1 MPVSRFQCLLSATLA
16 IALAPGCGEKQ
27 TTATPDQIADAVSA
41 DTVYSNG
48 RIYTANDNRAFAEAF
63 AVRGDEI
70 IFAGS
75 KADAA
80 AFIGETTA
88 SVDLEG
94 RLVLPGIHDVHIHPV
109 MSMDVDTCTINKQAM
124 TLAELVGFVSGC
136 VARTAPAPGE
146 WVYIELWEFERGN
159 QPDAQ
164 YPTIRAALD
173 AAAPENPV
181 VMEGTDGH
189 HYAANSLALATAR
202 NARGETVG
210 LSAATLA
217 TEFADL
223 AQYVGVDDAGEP
235 NGKLTE
241 SHIYNRLA
249 VEGIAVAEL
258 NKRLAHPE
266 KLMDVTLPRG
276 ITGFLDAAARP
287 ATLPVYDALLDQGKF
302 HARARIALYL
312 DPSAYRLADGG
323 TDFDAM
329 ITEAKRLRARYENSP
344 LVRANFLKLFA
355 DGVIEGDPLSVP
367 PTLPNAAFSRDY
379 LQPLFEWD
387 EAAHSVKVT
396 GYVDLGS
403 ALCADARAGLDNGGI
418 DVAAFIAANGF
429 HPAQCLKNN
438 GVLQDPEDVEIGYVK
453 AGDAAGFTFLIHAIG
468 DRAVKTGLD
477 AIEAARAENGTSTRH
492 TITHLQVVR
501 PEDISRFA
509 PLGIYTSLT
518 FAWAVVDRPYDL
530 SVIPFID
537 RVDGPKGIYD
547 EDGYYWRNAYPAA
560 SLQRAGA
567 VVVAGSDAPVDT
579 RDPRPFVNIEGAVTR
594 SIDDPLPLNHNE
606 AISLFDAVDAYTINA
621 ARSTR
626 QDAFSGS
633 IEPGKKAD
641 FIIVDQDIFALAD
654 AGEADKISETNV
666 LQTWFGGELAYE
678 RE

>member
-1 MPVSRFQCLLSATLA
+1 
-16 IALAPGCGEKQ
+16 
-27 TTATPDQIADAVSA
+27 
-41 DTVYSNG
+41 
-48 RIYTANDNRAFAEAF
+48 
-63 AVRGDEI
+63 
-70 IFAGS
+70 
-75 KADAA
+75 
-80 AFIGETTA
+80 
-88 SVDLEG
+88 
-94 RLVLPGIHDVHIHPV
+94 
-109 MSMDVDTCTINKQAM
+109 
-124 TLAELVGFVSGC
+124 
-136 VARTAPAPGE
+136 
-146 WVYIELWEFERGN
+146 
-159 QPDAQ
+159 
-164 YPTIRAALD
+164 
-173 AAAPENPV
+173 
-181 VMEGTDGH
+181 
-189 HYAANSLALATAR
+189 
-202 NARGETVG
+202 
-210 LSAATLA
+210 
-217 TEFADL
+217 
-223 AQYVGVDDAGEP
+223 
-235 NGKLTE
+235 
-241 SHIYNRLA
+241 
-249 VEGIAVAEL
+249 
-258 NKRLAHPE
+258 
-266 KLMDVTLPRG
+266 MDVTLPRG

-302 HARARIALYL
+302 YARARIAPILTQAPIVFL
-312 DPSAYRLADGG
+312 TADGFPRYDHRG
-323 TDFDAM
+323 A
-329 ITEAKRLRARYENSP
+329 APARTMKTAAGQ
-344 LVRANFLKLFA
+344 ANFLKLFA

-403 ALCADARAGLDNGGI
+403 ALCTDARAGLAKGEI
-418 DVAAFIAANGF
+418 DAAAFIAENGF
-429 HPAQCLKNN
+429 HPAQCIKSN

-468 DRAVKTGLD
+468 DRAVKTALD
-477 AIEAARAENGTSTRH
+477 AIETARAENGTSTRH

-501 PEDISRFA
+501 PENIGRFA
-509 PLGIYTSLT
+509 PLGIYTSFT

-537 RVDGPKGIYD
+537 RVDGPGGIYD

-594 SIDDPLPLNHNE
+594 SIGDPLPLNTNE

-654 AGEADKISETNV
+654 AGGADQISETNV
-666 LQTWFGGELAYE
+666 LQTWFGGKLVYE
-678 RE
+678 KE

>member
-1 MPVSRFQCLLSATLA
+1 MPVSRLQCLLSATLA
-16 IALAPGCGEKQ
+16 ITLAPGCGEKQ
-27 TTATPDQIADAVSA
+27 TSAAPTQTIA
-41 DTVYSNG
+41 DTVYSGG
-48 RIYTANDNRAFAEAF
+48 RIYTANENRDFAEAF
-63 AVRGDEI
+63 AVKGDEV

-75 KADAA
+75 KAEAA
-80 AFIGETTA
+80 AYIGETTKKI
-88 SVDLEG
+88 DLEG

-109 MSMDVDTCTINKQAM
+109 MSMDVDTCTIDKRAM
-124 TLAELVGFVSGC
+124 TLAELVDFVSDC
-136 VARTAPAPGE
+136 VARTEPAPGD

-159 QPDAQ
+159 QPDKQ

-173 AAAPENPV
+173 AAAPNNPV

-189 HYAANSLALATAR
+189 HFAANSLALATAR
-202 NARGETVG
+202 NAEGETVG

-223 AQYVGVDDAGEP
+223 AQYVGIDDAGEP

-287 ATLPVYDALLDQGKF
+287 QTLPVYDALLDQGKF
-302 HARARIALYL
+302 HARAKIALYL
-312 DPSAYRLADGG
+312 DPSAFRLADGS
-323 TDFDAM
+323 TDFTAM
-329 ITEAKRLRARYENSP
+329 IAEATRLRALYENSP
-344 LVRANFLKLFA
+344 LVKADFLKMFA
-355 DGVIEGDPLSVP
+355 DGVIEGDPLATP
-367 PTLPNAAFSRDY
+367 PTLPNAAFSHDY
-379 LQPLFEWD
+379 LQPLFTWD
-387 EAAHSVKVT
+387 EAAQSVKVT

-403 ALCADARAGLDNGGI
+403 ALCTDARAGLDNGDI
-418 DVAAFIAANGF
+418 DVSAFIAANGF
-429 HPAQCLKNN
+429 HPAQCIKSN

-468 DRAVKTGLD
+468 DRAVKTALN
-477 AIEAARAENGTSTRH
+477 AIEAARTENGTSTRH

-501 PEDISRFA
+501 PEDVDRFA
-509 PLGIYTSLT
+509 QLGVYTSFT
-518 FAWAVVDRPYDL
+518 FAWSVIDRAYDL

-537 RVDGPKGIYD
+537 RVDGPNGVYD
-547 EDGYYWRNAYPAA
+547 ENGYYWRNAYPAA

-567 VVVAGSDAPVDT
+567 IVVAGSDAPVDT

-594 SIDDPLPLNHNE
+594 SIDDPMPLNINE

-621 ARSTR
+621 ARSTG
-626 QDAFSGS
+626 QDAFAGS

-641 FIIVDQDIFALAD
+641 FIIVDQDIFALTD
-654 AGEADKISETNV
+654 AGEADKISETAV
-666 LQTWFGGELAYE
+666 LQTWFGGKLVYE
-678 RE
+678 KN